1 MRVVIIN
8 HSDMQGGAAIVS
20 LRLAHALQEAGVD
33 ARMLVIDKQS
43 NDPLVGVMGG
53 KWGNKWRFLAERL
66 GVLVRNGFRRDTLF
80 KIDTGSH
87 GINIATHPWVQNAD
101 VVCLNWVNQGTLS
114 LKGIKKLWESGK
126 PLVWTMHDMWN
137 CTGVCHYSFDCERYK
152 DRCHSC
158 PLLGSKNSSKC
169 DDLSTK
175 IQDKKRKL
183 YEQAPIHFVAVSHWL
198 AECCKQSKIMSDSQL
213 SVIYNAFPIH
223 DFDYHRLS
231 GEIKD
236 IPTDKKIIVMGAR
249 RLDVEVKGFKE
260 LIETTQHIARNKPEL
275 AGKIHLV
282 LYGDL
287 HDKSLLDK
295 IEVPCSY
302 LGSIGST
309 EQLSQLYRHSDIV
322 LSTALYENLPGTLIE
337 GQASGCLPVTFGKG
351 GQADIVDH
359 LKTGYIAEYK
369 DPASV
374 AAGIEWAID
383 ANVPREFLHS
393 EVERKFAA
401 SKIAQQYI
409 ELFNNLKHNRL

>member
-1 MRVVIIN
+1 MKVVVVN

-20 LRLAHALQEAGVD
+20 LRLVHALQDAGID

-43 NDPLVGVMGG
+43 DDELVGVMGG
-53 KWGNKWRFLAERL
+53 KWRNKWNFLAERL
-66 GVLVRNGFRRDTLF
+66 GVFLRNGMRRDTLF

-87 GINIATHPWVQNAD
+87 GINLASHPWVKDAD

-114 LKGIKKLWESGK
+114 LKGVEQLAKSGK
-126 PLVWTMHDMWN
+126 PIVWTMHDMWN

-152 DRCHSC
+152 DHCHSC
-158 PLLGSKNSSKC
+158 PLLETNGK
-169 DDLSTK
+169 DLSTT
-175 IQDKKRKL
+175 IQEKKRKL
-183 YEQAPIHFVAVSHWL
+183 YEQVSIHFVAVSHWL
-198 AECCKQSKIMSDSQL
+198 AECCKQSKTMANSDL
-213 SVIYNAFPIH
+213 SVIYNAFPID
-223 DFDYHRLS
+223 DFDCTRQT
-231 GEIKD
+231 GGFEG
-236 IPTDKKIIVMGAR
+236 IPADKKIMVMGAR

-260 LIETTQHIARNKPEL
+260 LIETTQYIADNKPEL
-275 AGKIHLV
+275 ASKIHLV

-287 HDKSLLDK
+287 HDKTLLSK
-295 IEVPCSY
+295 IKIPCTY
-302 LGSIGST
+302 LGTISST
-309 EQLSQLYRHSDIV
+309 EQLSSLYRHSDIV

-351 GQADIVDH
+351 GQADIVEH

-374 AAGIEWAID
+374 AAGIEWAIG
-383 ANVPREFLHS
+383 ANVSREFLHS

-409 ELFNNLKHNRL
+409 ELFDRIIT

>member
-1 MRVVIIN
+1 MKVVIVN

-20 LRLAHALQEAGVD
+20 LRLVHALQEAGVD
-33 ARMLVIDKQS
+33 AHMLVIDRQS
-43 NDPLVGVMGG
+43 DDSLVGVMGS
-53 KWGNKWRFLAERL
+53 KWRNKWNFLAERL
-66 GVLVRNGFRRDTLF
+66 GVFVRNGFRRDTLF

-87 GINIATHPWVQNAD
+87 GINIATHPWVKDAD
-101 VVCLNWVNQGTLS
+101 VVCLNWVNQGTMS
-114 LKGIKKLWESGK
+114 LKGIKQLSQSGK
-126 PLVWTMHDMWN
+126 PIVWTMHDMWN
-137 CTGVCHYSFDCERYK
+137 CTGVCHYSFECERYK
-152 DRCHSC
+152 DHCHSC
-158 PLLGSKNSSKC
+158 PLLETEG

-175 IQDKKRKL
+175 IQEKKRLL
-183 YEQAPIHFVAVSHWL
+183 YEQVPIHFVAVSHWF
-198 AECCKQSKIMSDSQL
+198 EGCCKQSRTMSDSQL

-223 DFDYHRLS
+223 DFDYQHLS
-231 GEIKD
+231 GEING
-236 IPTDKKIIVMGAR
+236 IPADKKIIVMGAR

-260 LIETTQHIARNKPEL
+260 LIETTQYIAQHKPEL
-275 AGKIHLV
+275 ASKIHLV

-295 IEVPCSY
+295 IELPCTY

-351 GQADIVDH
+351 GQADIVEH

-383 ANVPREFLHS
+383 ANISREFLHS

-401 SKIAQQYI
+401 SKIAQSYI
-409 ELFNNLKHNRL
+409 NLFNKITKT

>member
-1 MRVVIIN
+1 
-8 HSDMQGGAAIVS
+8 MQGGAAIVS
-20 LRLAHALQEAGVD
+20 LRLAHALQEAG
-33 ARMLVIDKQS
+33 ASTRMLVIDRQS
-43 NDPLVGVMGG
+43 GDLLVGVMGS
-53 KWGNKWRFLAERL
+53 KWGNKLRFLAERL
-66 GVLVRNGFRRDTLF
+66 GVFARNGFRRDTLF

-87 GINIATHPWVQNAD
+87 GINIASHPWVKDAD

-114 LKGIKKLWESGK
+114 LKGIKKLADSGK
-126 PLVWTMHDMWN
+126 PIVWTMHDMWN
-137 CTGVCHYSFDCERYK
+137 CTGVCHYSFECERYK

-158 PLLGSKNSSKC
+158 PLLGTKG

-175 IQDKKRKL
+175 IQEKKRRL
-183 YEQAPIHFVAVSHWL
+183 YEQVPIHFVAVSHWL
-198 AECCKQSKIMSDSQL
+198 AECCKQSKIMSDCNL

-231 GEIKD
+231 GEIEG
-236 IPTDKKIIVMGAR
+236 IPADKKIIVMGAR

-260 LIETTQHIARNKPEL
+260 LIETTQHIAQNKPEL
-275 AGKIHLV
+275 ATKIHLV

-287 HDKSLLDK
+287 HDKSLLNK
-295 IEVPCSY
+295 IEVPYSY

-369 DPASV
+369 DPTSV

-383 ANVPREFLHS
+383 ADVSREFLHN

-401 SKIAQQYI
+401 SKIAKKYI
-409 ELFNNLKHNRL
+409 ELFNQLITH

>member
-1 MRVVIIN
+1 MKIVIVN

-43 NDPLVGVMGG
+43 GDPLVGVMGS
-53 KWGNKWRFLAERL
+53 KYRNKWNFLSERL
-66 GVLVRNGFRRDTLF
+66 GVFMRNGFRRDTLF

-87 GINIATHPWVQNAD
+87 GINIAAHPWVKDAD

-114 LKGIKKLWESGK
+114 LKNIKQLAQSGK
-126 PLVWTMHDMWN
+126 PIVWTMHDMWN
-137 CTGVCHYSFDCERYK
+137 CTGVCHYSFECERYK

-158 PLLGSKNSSKC
+158 PLLETKG
-169 DDLSTK
+169 DDLSTT
-175 IQDKKRKL
+175 IQEKKRKL

-198 AECCKQSKIMSDSQL
+198 AECCKQSKTMSDSSL

-231 GEIKD
+231 GNIKEI
-236 IPTDKKIIVMGAR
+236 PADKKIIVMGAR

-260 LIETTQHIARNKPEL
+260 LIETTQYIARNKPEL
-275 AGKIHLV
+275 ASKIHLV
-282 LYGDL
+282 LYGEL
-287 HDKSLLDK
+287 NNKSLLNK
-295 IEVPCSY
+295 IEVPCTY

-351 GQADIVDH
+351 GQANIVDH

-383 ANVPREFLHS
+383 ANVSREFLHN

-409 ELFNNLKHNRL
+409 ELFNNLKTL

>member
-1 MRVVIIN
+1 MKVVIVN

-20 LRLAHALQEAGVD
+20 LRLVHALQEAGVD

-43 NDPLVGVMGG
+43 NDPLVGIMGG

-66 GVLVRNGFRRDTLF
+66 GVFVRNGFRRDTLF

-87 GINIATHPWVQNAD
+87 GINIANHPWVKDAD
-101 VVCLNWVNQGTLS
+101 VVCLNWVNQGTMS
-114 LKGIKKLWESGK
+114 LKGIKQLSQSGK
-126 PLVWTMHDMWN
+126 PIVWTMHDMWN
-137 CTGVCHYSFDCERYK
+137 CTGVCHYSFECERYK

-158 PLLGSKNSSKC
+158 PLLETEGN
-169 DDLSTK
+169 DLSTK
-175 IQDKKRKL
+175 IQEKKRRL
-183 YEQAPIHFVAVSHWL
+183 YEQVPIHFVAVSHWL
-198 AECCKQSKIMSDSQL
+198 EGCCKQSRTMSDSQL

-223 DFDYHRLS
+223 DFDYQRQS

-236 IPTDKKIIVMGAR
+236 IPADKKIIVMGAR

-260 LIETTQHIARNKPEL
+260 LIETTQYIAQHKPEL
-275 AGKIHLV
+275 ASKIHLA

-295 IEVPCSY
+295 IELPCTY

-351 GQADIVDH
+351 GQADIVEH

-383 ANVPREFLHS
+383 ANISREFLHS

-401 SKIAQQYI
+401 SKIAQSYI
-409 ELFNNLKHNRL
+409 NLFNKITKT

>member
-1 MRVVIIN
+1 MKVVVIN

-20 LRLAHALQEAGVD
+20 LRLVHALQDAGVD
-33 ARMLVIDKQS
+33 ARMLVIDRQS
-43 NDPLVGVMGG
+43 DDALVGVMGG
-53 KWGNKWRFLAERL
+53 KWRNKWNFLAERL
-66 GVLVRNGFRRDTLF
+66 GVFLRNGLRRDTLF

-87 GINIATHPWVQNAD
+87 GINLVSHPWVKEAD

-114 LKGIKKLWESGK
+114 LKNVKQLAQAGK

-137 CTGVCHYSFDCERYK
+137 CTGVCHYSFECERYK
-152 DRCHSC
+152 ERCHSC
-158 PLLGSKNSSKC
+158 PLLETKGN
-169 DDLSTK
+169 DLSTV
-175 IQDKKRKL
+175 IQEKKRRL

-198 AECCKQSKIMSDSQL
+198 AECCRQSTSMRDSRL
-213 SVIYNAFPIH
+213 SVIYNAFPINN
-223 DFDYHRLS
+223 FDCTRLE
-231 GEIKD
+231 GGFEG
-236 IPTDKKIIVMGAR
+236 IPSDKKIIVMGAR

-260 LIETTQHIARNKPEL
+260 LIETSQYIARNKPEL
-275 AGKIHLV
+275 AARIHLV

-287 HDKSLLDK
+287 HDKSLLSK
-295 IEVPCSY
+295 IEIPCTY
-302 LGSIGST
+302 LGTIAST
-309 EQLSQLYRHSDIV
+309 EQLSLLYRHSDIV

-369 DPASV
+369 DAASV
-374 AAGIEWAID
+374 AQGIEWAID
-383 ANVPREFLHS
+383 AGVPREFLHS

-409 ELFNNLKHNRL
+409 DLFQQLTSV

>member
-1 MRVVIIN
+1 MKVVIVN

-20 LRLAHALQEAGVD
+20 LRLVHALQEAGVD
-33 ARMLVIDKQS
+33 ARMLVIDRQS
-43 NDPLVGVMGG
+43 DDSLVGVMGS
-53 KWGNKWRFLAERL
+53 KWRNKWNFLAERL
-66 GVLVRNGFRRDTLF
+66 GVFVRNGFRRDTLF

-87 GINIATHPWVQNAD
+87 GINIATHPWVKDAD
-101 VVCLNWVNQGTLS
+101 VVCLNWVNQGTMS
-114 LKGIKKLWESGK
+114 LKGIKQLSQSGK
-126 PLVWTMHDMWN
+126 PIVWTMHDMWN
-137 CTGVCHYSFDCERYK
+137 CTGVCHYSFECERYK
-152 DRCHSC
+152 DHCHSC
-158 PLLGSKNSSKC
+158 PLLETEG

-175 IQDKKRKL
+175 IQEKKRRL
-183 YEQAPIHFVAVSHWL
+183 YEQVPIHFVAVSHWL
-198 AECCKQSKIMSDSQL
+198 EGCCKQSRTMSDSQL

-223 DFDYHRLS
+223 DFDYQRLS
-231 GEIKD
+231 GEING
-236 IPTDKKIIVMGAR
+236 IPADKKIVVMGAR

-260 LIETTQHIARNKPEL
+260 LIETTQYIAQHKPEL
-275 AGKIHLV
+275 ASKIHLV

-287 HDKSLLDK
+287 HDKSLLNK
-295 IEVPCSY
+295 IELPCTY

-351 GQADIVDH
+351 GQADIVEH

-383 ANVPREFLHS
+383 ANISREFLHS
-393 EVERKFAA
+393 EVERKFAS
-401 SKIAQQYI
+401 SKIAQSYI
-409 ELFNNLKHNRL
+409 NLFNKITKT